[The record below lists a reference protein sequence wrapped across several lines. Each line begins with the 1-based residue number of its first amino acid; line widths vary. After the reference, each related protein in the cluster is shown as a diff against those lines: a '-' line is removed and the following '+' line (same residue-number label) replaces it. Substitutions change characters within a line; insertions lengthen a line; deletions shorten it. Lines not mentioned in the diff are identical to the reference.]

1 MIDVSNVF
9 KPGVTHTL
17 SATTSSG
24 ATRTS
29 AFSDQV
35 TVVMLTATD
44 DCFIAFDI
52 GGGPTATTSSVFIT
66 QDTPYIFGVS
76 SGYMCAAIT
85 SADTSSVYITE
96 LSR

>member
-1 MIDVSNVF
+1 MIDISNIF

-29 AFSDQV
+29 AFSAQV
-35 TVVMLTATD
+35 TIVMLTATD

-66 QDTPYIFGVS
+66 QDTPYFFGVS
-76 SGYMCAAIT
+76 SGSMCAAIT
-85 SADTSSVYITE
+85 SSGTSSVYITE